1 MKLKLIL
8 PLAVLS
14 AVAMSSAQAT
24 SYFEGEAFMATGP
37 NDTFALA
44 QDLGMVGPGTLT
56 DLFGSRLMALPG
68 TDTADY
74 YKITVTVPTM
84 LMLAVNTPGG
94 PSYANDPMLG
104 LFDAAFA
111 PLAFDDDGG
120 PGFDSYIAMPVMA
133 GVHYV
138 AVSGWPDYSF
148 AGGGSADWVYS
159 LEISAP
165 IPEPGTYAL
174 MLAGLGVIGFVARRR
189 SA

>member
-1 MKLKLIL
+1 MKSNSIFA
-8 PLAVLS
+8 LAVLG

-24 SYFEGEAFMATGP
+24 THFEGEAFLATGP

-44 QDLGMVGPGTLT
+44 QDLGMVGPGTFT

-74 YKITVTVPTM
+74 YKITVTVPTT

-94 PSYANDPMLG
+94 PSFVNDPVLG

-111 PLAFDDDGG
+111 PLGTNDDGG

-138 AVSGWPDYSF
+138 AVSGFPDFAF
-148 AGGGSADWVYS
+148 AGGGSADWTYS
-159 LEISAP
+159 LEVSAP
-165 IPEPGTYAL
+165 IPEPETYAL
-174 MLAGLGVIGFVARRR
+174 MLAGLGVLGFVARRR
-189 SA
+189 IA